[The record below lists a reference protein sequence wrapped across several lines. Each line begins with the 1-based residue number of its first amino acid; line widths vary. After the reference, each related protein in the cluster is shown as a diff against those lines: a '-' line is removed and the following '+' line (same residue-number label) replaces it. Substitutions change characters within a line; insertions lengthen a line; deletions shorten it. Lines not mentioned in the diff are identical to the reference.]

1 MDLVEITI
9 DFELEDDVSDAS
21 KFSLAL
27 QVAAV
32 LERAIEEKE
41 LELPDG
47 EIIDFEVMYDPELHF

>member
-1 MDLVEITI
+1 MEITI